1 MRVEIK
7 HYFHQGNGIQLD
19 PSVDKGNP
27 LRRFKE
33 SFQEKNNNKEHD
45 NFRFFFF
52 FLPLGSFIFHLL

>member
-33 SFQEKNNNKEHD
+33 SFQEKNNNGGD
-45 NFRFFFF
+45 FR
-52 FLPLGSFIFHLL
+52 GSGTVRVGESSF